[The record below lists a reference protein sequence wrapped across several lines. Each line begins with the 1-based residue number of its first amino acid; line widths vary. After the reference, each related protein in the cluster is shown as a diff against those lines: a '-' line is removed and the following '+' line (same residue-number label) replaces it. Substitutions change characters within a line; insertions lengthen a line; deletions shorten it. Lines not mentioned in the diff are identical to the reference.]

1 MAISNVPANVAT
13 SAMQAIPFSSMIGG
27 PLKACIEAQA
37 MAAKTSWEFIKEV
50 GLNTDEKGQKSA
62 VMVASPTSQ
71 STALTSTSRPTST
84 PLRQVSARTPRTPS
98 IVAKWMRRQNSIL
111 VCSLWRQI

>member
-1 MAISNVPANVAT
+1 MAISNVPANTAI
-13 SAMQAIPFSSMIGG
+13 SAMQALPFSSMIGG

-62 VMVASPTSQ
+62 VMVAFSFNKGGRMTQLNVPL
-71 STALTSTSRPTST
+71 LTIVPI
-84 PLRQVSARTPRTPS
+84 LSARTPRTPS
-98 IVAKWMRRQNSIL
+98 MVAKWMRRQNSIL